1 MQQDTTMAAREGG
14 SVDVDDYAQPLE
26 AVARSERRHVC
37 PLPLRVADRR
47 ALFGEWLEANPRAV
61 REIELTALAIDA
73 RGMRVSTKY
82 LIEKQRYEGT
92 SGLTGVPFVDGEG
105 AEHTYKINNSDSSLL
120 ARWLLGRHPGMRI
133 ELRESMFD
141 EEEKHEA

>member
-47 ALFGEWLEANPRAV
+47 ALFGE
-61 REIELTALAIDA
+61 
-73 RGMRVSTKY
+73 
-82 LIEKQRYEGT
+82 
-92 SGLTGVPFVDGEG
+92 
-105 AEHTYKINNSDSSLL
+105 
-120 ARWLLGRHPGMRI
+120 
-133 ELRESMFD
+133 
-141 EEEKHEA
+141 